1 MLKITK
7 YPQSCALIEEGDR
20 RILIDS
26 GNFVAEKYNFE
37 DFLPLDGVLVTHL
50 HEDHADKGL
59 LRGFQDRGIRLI
71 ANQATAEYLPE
82 LDFEV
87 VEDGQEFVVGDF
99 QVRVHELPH
108 CLMVDGS
115 AGPQNSGFI
124 INDKFFHPGDGVET
138 DGVKVEVVAV
148 PIAGPDVSSHDAFK
162 FIQSVGA
169 RVAIPVHYDFFLND
183 PEFFKQMVGKFDGAI
198 DVIVLA
204 DGESTHI

>member
-7 YPQSCALIEEGDR
+7 YPQSCVLIDEGGR
-20 RILIDS
+20 RILIDP
-26 GNFVAEKYNFE
+26 GNFVAEKYSIE

-59 LRGFQDRGIRLI
+59 LEGFQSAGVRLI
-71 ANQATAEYLPE
+71 ANRATVEYLPD
-82 LDFEV
+82 LNFEI
-87 VEDGQEFVVGDF
+87 VEDGRELAVGGF

-124 INDKFFHPGDGVET
+124 INEKFFHPGDGVET

-169 RVAIPVHYDFFLND
+169 RAAIPVHYSFFLND
-183 PEFFKQMVGKFDGAI
+183 PEFFKMMVGKFDDVV

-204 DGESTHI
+204 NGKSIIV